1 MDVATASDETLLA
14 GIREMAIEEGYY
26 WTSNSSH
33 SFGVAKSTDDH
44 FQCFLR
50 ETLPDHHFISG
61 QFLSGIESKTMQA
74 NADLFE
80 IAKKVRANEELAYVV
95 IVTPARFL
103 MPALEQRDDAREV
116 LADIRAY
123 LAAYG
128 HQGYSMDFVEPTQ
141 VEDPSALFAPLK
153 AMVQDPDYDPKQQEE
168 RAAHVRAEKHA
179 EIRELLHGLE
189 YWQFRY
195 RWWLA
200 RRYNYIREEVAFH
213 FGYTWSVLRPM
224 AAEIGRRMVEVGG
237 RCAAERRELPPCL
250 GSATAPCGFDTA
262 RRSRS
267 TATPGPWSCTTPP
280 SRLEEQSPTQ
290 ASSTPKAN
298 IFPTLG
304 GLVTANGR
312 PAW

>member
-1 MDVATASDETLLA
+1 MTRPRLVGIGEKWKPVDVATASDETLLA

-44 FQCFLR
+44 FQCLLR

-61 QFLSGIESKTMQA
+61 QFLSGIESKTMRA

-95 IVTPARFL
+95 IVTPAKFL

-153 AMVQDPDYDPKQQEE
+153 AMVQDPDYEPKQQEE
-168 RAAHVRAEKHA
+168 RAANVRAEKHA

-237 RCAAERRELPPCL
+237 IPAVLGVGNGTVRIRHGQTITIDGDAGTVVLHDDAE
-250 GSATAPCGFDTA
+250 SA
-262 RRSRS
+262 
-267 TATPGPWSCTTPP
+267 
-280 SRLEEQSPTQ
+280 
-290 ASSTPKAN
+290 
-298 IFPTLG
+298 
-304 GLVTANGR
+304 
-312 PAW
+312 